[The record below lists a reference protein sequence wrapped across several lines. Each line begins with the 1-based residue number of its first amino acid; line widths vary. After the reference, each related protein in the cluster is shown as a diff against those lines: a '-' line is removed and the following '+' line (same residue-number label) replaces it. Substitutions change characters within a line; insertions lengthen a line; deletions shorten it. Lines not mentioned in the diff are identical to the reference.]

1 MNELKE
7 LKEKYEKQKRVG
19 RISGIVFLVLA
30 FIFTILGFALGKPQV
45 FNGVILQ
52 IIAGIIL
59 LVNNK

>member
-19 RISGIVFLVLA
+19 KISGIVFLVLA
-30 FIFTILGFALGKPQV
+30 FIFTILGFALGKSQV

-52 IIAGIIL
+52 IIAGIML
-59 LVNNK
+59 LINNR